1 MDYSGHTLYYNAAKK
16 QPVWVAELINQDSL
30 KGNYGLHV
38 FTLPYLSFYRIT
50 KQYMHIQLKP
60 FLLVECAK

>member
-38 FTLPYLSFYRIT
+38 FTLTFYRIT
-50 KQYMHIQLKP
+50 KQYMHIKLKL
-60 FLLVECAK
+60 FLQVECAK